1 MNIKILVATHKQYW
15 MPEDSVYMPIHVGRE
30 GKEDLGY
37 IGDNTGD
44 NISLK
49 NPNYCE
55 LTALYWAWKNLDA
68 DYIGLCH
75 YRRYFMSKNNP
86 FFVQGDIKDIL
97 SYAEYKHILSKTD
110 IIVSQKRHYY
120 IETMWNQY
128 IHAHN
133 EQDLIELETIIRNQ
147 YPGYYNAFENLKTRK
162 WAHMFN
168 MFVMKRDKYDAYCEW
183 LFSVLFSLESKLEF
197 IEPRLFG
204 FLSERL
210 LDVWLEANNYSYS
223 EVPVSFMENQDW
235 IGKVLNFIK
244 RKFGV
249 HNG

>member
-15 MPEDSVYMPIHVGRE
+15 MPTDSVYMPIHVGRE
-30 GKEDLGY
+30 GKEDIGY

-75 YRRYFMSKNNP
+75 YRRYFMSKNKP
-86 FFVQGDIKDIL
+86 FFIQGNRKDSL
-97 SYAEYKHILSKTD
+97 SYIEYKHILSKTD

-133 EQDLIELETIIRNQ
+133 EHDLIELETIIRNE
-147 YPGYYNAFENLKTRK
+147 YPSYYNSFENLKKRR

-168 MFVMKRDKYDAYCEW
+168 MFVMKRDKYNEYCEW
-183 LFSVLFSLESKLEF
+183 LFSVLFSLESRLYY

-204 FLSERL
+204 YLSERL
-210 LDVWLEANNYSYS
+210 LDVWLETKGYSYT
-223 EVPVSFMENQDW
+223 EVSVSFIESQNW
-235 IGKVLNFIK
+235 GNKIGRFIK
-244 RKFGV
+244 RKFGI
-249 HNG
+249 